1 MNNILKFIRYALFI
15 LIFIFS
21 ICLYKLSDMNSLYVW
36 YILFIFIESFILIID
51 LKRKNNYSKTFEI
64 ISIILFLT
72 HLLLFFRMF
81 LDPSFINDS
90 DIIGYDGFSL
100 SRTNYFYQNLVF
112 LIPMYISLYIYHYLE
127 LQMNGYKIN
136 NIKIKIALVL
146 TLVNLFFSIYF
157 FSSFMFLF
165 LINFI
170 VLIYIIATL
179 IIYNHRQTRKNELTL
194 FICFIINSLN
204 LTFYLL
210 LFLA

>member
-1 MNNILKFIRYALFI
+1 MNNILKFIRYTLFT

-36 YILFIFIESFILIID
+36 YILFIFIELFILIID

-72 HLLLFFRMF
+72 HLLLFLRMF
-81 LDPSFINDS
+81 LDPNFINDS

-157 FSSFMFLF
+157 LSSFIFLL

-204 LTFYLL
+204 LIFYLL